1 MSWLSWLSWLPWAV
15 VAWLFVI
22 GLYGIATSRNLFHAI
37 VSLSVMQ
44 SATYILLLA
53 IGFRRGG
60 TAPVFDT
67 FDPGTRQ
74 VVDPVVQA
82 LTFTD
87 VVVAAAVTALLLA
100 IAVQVKKTMGT
111 VRPDEMAR
119 LEE

>member
-1 MSWLSWLSWLPWAV
+1 MSWMSWLPWVV
-15 VAWLFVI
+15 VAWLFVVS
-22 GLYGIATSRNLFHAI
+22 LYGIATSQNLFHAI

-44 SATYILLLA
+44 SATYVLLLA

-67 FDPGTRQ
+67 VRPGSRP

-111 VRPDEMAR
+111 VRPDDMAR